1 MSYPFINAVET
12 FFWWG
17 TYSADHDRGD
27 PEAGWP
33 PLWASWRCR
42 CKPSTAPPTP
52 CAPSSTRPPTLF
64 PGRGRAIVADVSAP
78 DLYRRLLPADAV
90 PASVLS
96 SLTDFVWDLPTVKV
110 NYALAGPIPWRS
122 VSLRGAGTVHLGADA
137 DALVRW
143 MADLTA
149 GTVPRHPFMLF
160 GQMSTADPM
169 RSPQGTESAW
179 AYSHLPRGVAD
190 DGSARALAAAID
202 LVVEQHAPGF
212 GDHVIARSEQLPS
225 GLESADANLH
235 AGAVNGGTAALFQ
248 QVIFRSLPG
257 FGRPET
263 PVQSLHLGSAA
274 ASPGGSVHGICGP

>member
-1 MSYPFINAVET
+1 
-12 FFWWG
+12 
-17 TYSADHDRGD
+17 
-27 PEAGWP
+27 
-33 PLWASWRCR
+33 
-42 CKPSTAPPTP
+42 
-52 CAPSSTRPPTLF
+52 
-64 PGRGRAIVADVSAP
+64 
-78 DLYRRLLPADAV
+78 
-90 PASVLS
+90 
-96 SLTDFVWDLPTVKV
+96 
-110 NYALAGPIPWRS
+110 
-122 VSLRGAGTVHLGADA
+122 
-137 DALVRW
+137 
-143 MADLTA
+143 
-149 GTVPRHPFMLF
+149 VPRDPYMLF

-248 QVIFRSLPG
+248 QVIFRPLPG